1 MRFSTVLALLLGLG
15 CTTTQ
20 LGPTHGFEEALGVY
34 LLSSGKKALALA
46 ADESGRKV
54 FYAHY
59 GGWSQKSADEE
70 ALAACNRTAAMKG
83 IEAQCYLFASGD
95 EAAPSTLRGC
105 AEGRIGA
112 KRCALQQQYPLGGD

>member
-1 MRFSTVLALLLGLG
+1 MRFPTLLALLLGLG
-15 CTTTQ
+15 CATTE
-20 LGPTHGFEEALGVY
+20 LAPSSGFEEALDVY
-34 LLSSGKKALALA
+34 RLSSGKKALALA

-59 GGWSQKSADEE
+59 GGWSQKSADEK
-70 ALAACNRTAAMKG
+70 ALAACNSNAARKG

-95 EAAPSTLRGC
+95 EAAPSTVRGC